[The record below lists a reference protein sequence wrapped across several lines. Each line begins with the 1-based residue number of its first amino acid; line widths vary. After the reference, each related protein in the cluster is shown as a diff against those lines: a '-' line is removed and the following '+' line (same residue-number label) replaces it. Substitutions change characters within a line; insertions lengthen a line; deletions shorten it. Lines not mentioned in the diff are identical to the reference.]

1 MDSITGKWAL
11 VTGASSGLGLEFA
24 TLLAQKG
31 ANLVLVARRKE
42 PMERLAERIRNEHR
56 IEVLVEP
63 LDLSAPGAA
72 AQLKSRTDAKNIM
85 IDVLV
90 NNAGYGLYG
99 QFLDQSVEHVREML
113 QLNMI
118 AVTEITHVFG
128 SEMSKRGTGHI
139 LFIASLLAYQATP
152 GYAAYAASK
161 AYVLLLG
168 EALHAEL
175 KPRGVAVTVL
185 SPGPA
190 ATSFAEVAG
199 QKSTPIVRMLMMD
212 PAPVARLGV
221 DSLLHRRSSVV
232 AGLLNKVIVFGNRFS
247 PRSLQRMIMQ
257 SAVRG

>member
-1 MDSITGKWAL
+1 MDNVTGKWAL

-56 IEVLVEP
+56 VEVLVEP
-63 LDLSAPGAA
+63 LDLSAPSAA
-72 AQLKSRTDAKNIM
+72 AQLKSRMNAKHIL

-90 NNAGYGLYG
+90 NNAGFGLYG
-99 QFLDQSVEHVREML
+99 QFLDQPVEHVREML

-118 AVTEITHVFG
+118 AVTEMAHVFG
-128 SEMSKRGTGHI
+128 TEMKSRGKGHI

-168 EALHAEL
+168 EALNAEL
-175 KPRGVAVTVL
+175 KKHGVAVTVL
-185 SPGPA
+185 SPGPT

-199 QKSTPIVRMLMMD
+199 QRDTSMIRILMMD
-212 PAPVARLGV
+212 PRPVAHIGV
-221 DSLLHRRSSVV
+221 DSMLRRRPSVV
-232 AGLLNKVIVFGNRFS
+232 AGLLNKLIVFGNRVI
-247 PRSLQRMIMQ
+247 PRSVQRQIMQ

>member
-1 MDSITGKWAL
+1 MDSVEGKWAL
-11 VTGASSGLGLEFA
+11 VTGASSGFGLQFA

-42 PMERLAERIRNEHR
+42 PMERLAERLQRDQRVDVI
-56 IEVLVEP
+56 VES
-63 LDLSAPGAA
+63 LDLSATAAA
-72 AQLKSRTDAKNIM
+72 AQLKARIDARRIQ

-90 NNAGYGLYG
+90 NNAGYGLFG

-118 AVTEITHVFG
+118 AVTELTHVFG
-128 SEMSKRGTGHI
+128 SEMSKRRTGHI

-168 EALHAEL
+168 EALNAEL
-175 KPRGVAVTVL
+175 KPHGVAVTVL
-185 SPGPA
+185 SPGPT

-199 QKSTPIVRMLMMD
+199 QKNTPMIRMLMMD
-212 PAPVARLGV
+212 PTPVVRLGV
-221 DSLLHRRSSVV
+221 DSMLQRRSSVV
-232 AGLLNKVIVFGNRFS
+232 AGLLNKIIVFGNRFT
-247 PRSLQRMIMQ
+247 PRSLQRLIMQ
-257 SAVRG
+257 RSVGG